1 LIKIDKNNL
10 FIYSPPPT
18 IGMALFSSLFSQ
30 TKTAIHEDTNI
41 EDDIAEI
48 EEDIEDSKQQFLA
61 VSTEVSEA
69 AKEALSKRTLSQYER
84 SRATIHAL
92 QSILLLLTII

>member
-1 LIKIDKNNL
+1 LIKIDKNDI
-10 FIYSPPPT
+10 FINHPLTT
-18 IGMALFSSLFSQ
+18 IRMSLFSSLFSQ
-30 TKTAIHEDTNI
+30 TKTAVHEDTNI

-48 EEDIEDSKQQFLA
+48 EEDIEDSKQQFFA

-84 SRATIHAL
+84 S
-92 QSILLLLTII
+92 

>member
-1 LIKIDKNNL
+1 LIKIDKNDI
-10 FIYSPPPT
+10 FINHPPT
-18 IGMALFSSLFSQ
+18 TTRMSLFSSLFSQ
-30 TKTAIHEDTNI
+30 TKTAVHEDTNI

-48 EEDIEDSKQQFLA
+48 EEDIDDSKQQFFT

-84 SRATIHAL
+84 S
-92 QSILLLLTII
+92 